1 MTSNS
6 IGKIFNFTTWG
17 ESHGKA
23 IGCVVDGVPSNINLT
38 EKDIQ
43 PYLDKRKPGQSKFTT
58 QRKEEDKVE
67 ILSGTFEGK
76 TTGHPISLII
86 YNQDQRSKDYGDIK
100 SKFRPG
106 HADYTYWK
114 KYGIRDYRGGGRS
127 SARETA
133 MRVAA
138 GAIARKIIKNKIKNQ
153 VVIIGALI
161 GGIAGFYGGRID
173 DVLSLLIN
181 IFLVMPGLPLMVI
194 LASWLPPSPGTL
206 LGVLVLTGWS
216 WNARVIRS
224 QMMTFRNRDFV
235 SAAIVSGES
244 NIRIIVIEIMPRM
257 LSLLASA
264 FIGASIYAIGAQV
277 GLEFLGLGDISTV
290 TWGTNLYWASN
301 DLALLTESWW
311 TFVPTGLSIAI
322 VSFALT
328 LINFGIDEVSN
339 PRLISERM
347 WRNKVPKDLISHGI
361 TPASNHHE

>member
-1 MTSNS
+1 MKDMMPHKSIISRWFAGIMSNQKALTGS
-6 IGKIFNFTTWG
+6 CIILFFIIIATFGPFFIQSPTDFLGTPLSPPSAMNLLGTNGQGQDVFAQTIWG
-17 ESHGKA
+17 ARQTLFVGFSAG
-23 IGCVVDGVPSNINLT
+23 
-38 EKDIQ
+38 
-43 PYLDKRKPGQSKFTT
+43 
-58 QRKEEDKVE
+58 
-67 ILSGTFEGK
+67 
-76 TTGHPISLII
+76 II
-86 YNQDQRSKDYGDIK
+86 
-100 SKFRPG
+100 
-106 HADYTYWK
+106 
-114 KYGIRDYRGGGRS
+114 
-127 SARETA
+127 
-133 MRVAA
+133 
-138 GAIARKIIKNKIKNQ
+138 

-161 GGIAGFYGGRID
+161 GGIAGFYGGHVD
-173 DVLSLLIN
+173 DFLSLVTN

-235 SAAIVSGES
+235 SAAIISGET
-244 NIRIIVIEIMPRM
+244 NFRIITVEIMPRM
-257 LSLLASA
+257 LSLLASS

-322 VSFALT
+322 VSFSLT

-339 PRLISERM
+339 PRLISERL
-347 WRNKVPKDLISHGI
+347 WRSKVPKNLIKNGV
-361 TPASNHHE
+361 TPVYHRHE

>member
-1 MTSNS
+1 M
-6 IGKIFNFTTWG
+6 
-17 ESHGKA
+17 A
-23 IGCVVDGVPSNINLT
+23 
-38 EKDIQ
+38 
-43 PYLDKRKPGQSKFTT
+43 YQSS
-58 QRKEEDKVE
+58 
-67 ILSGTFEGK
+67 ILSRWFSGIISNQKALSGSVIILLFILAAILGPFLLQSPTDFLSTPLSPPSSENIFGTNGQ
-76 TTGHPISLII
+76 G
-86 YNQDQRSKDYGDIK
+86 QDVFAQTIFGSRQTLLVG
-100 SKFRPG
+100 F
-106 HADYTYWK
+106 
-114 KYGIRDYRGGGRS
+114 
-127 SARETA
+127 SA
-133 MRVAA
+133 
-138 GAIARKIIKNKIKNQ
+138 GFL
-153 VVIIGALI
+153 VIVIGALI
-161 GGIAGFYGGRID
+161 GGIAGFYGGKVD

-206 LGVLVLTGWS
+206 LSVLVLTGWA

-235 SAAIVSGES
+235 SAAIVSGEA
-244 NIRIIVIEIMPRM
+244 NIRIIVVEIMPRM
-257 LSLLASA
+257 LSLLASS

-339 PRLISERM
+339 PRLISERL
-347 WRNKVPKDLISHGI
+347 WRSKVPKELIHHGI
-361 TPASNHHE
+361 TPVFNNDE

>member
-1 MTSNS
+1 MSTPLSPPSSDN
-6 IGKIFNFTTWG
+6 IFGTNGQGQDVFAQTIFGSRQTLFVG
-17 ESHGKA
+17 FSAGFL
-23 IGCVVDGVPSNINLT
+23 VVV
-38 EKDIQ
+38 
-43 PYLDKRKPGQSKFTT
+43 
-58 QRKEEDKVE
+58 
-67 ILSGTFEGK
+67 
-76 TTGHPISLII
+76 
-86 YNQDQRSKDYGDIK
+86 
-100 SKFRPG
+100 
-106 HADYTYWK
+106 
-114 KYGIRDYRGGGRS
+114 
-127 SARETA
+127 
-133 MRVAA
+133 
-138 GAIARKIIKNKIKNQ
+138 
-153 VVIIGALI
+153 IGALI
-161 GGIAGFYGGRID
+161 GGIAGFYGGKVD

-206 LGVLVLTGWS
+206 LSVLVLTGWA

-235 SAAIVSGES
+235 SAAIVSGEA
-244 NIRIIVIEIMPRM
+244 NIRIIVVEIMPRM
-257 LSLLASA
+257 LSLLASS

-339 PRLISERM
+339 PRLISERL
-347 WRNKVPKDLISHGI
+347 WRTKVPKELIHHGT
-361 TPASNHHE
+361 TPVLNHNE